1 MIRSELMNLRCHSNT
16 SSLPH
21 QPCWGS
27 SPRLPWNRL
36 SCHARA
42 AGDDVGALHQ
52 GRSRQEVLSGQ
63 MQTGIADVSD
73 IDRSAELFL
82 WIWESVFGQKEDVDK
97 EDKALDGI
105 DPSVDPANAGRILAC
120 NAFLLTT
127 GSGRD

>member
-1 MIRSELMNLRCHSNT
+1 M
-16 SSLPH
+16 
-21 QPCWGS
+21 
-27 SPRLPWNRL
+27 
-36 SCHARA
+36 
-42 AGDDVGALHQ
+42 GALQQ

-97 EDKALDGI
+97 EEKALYGI
-105 DPSVDPANAGRILAC
+105 DPSVDPPKTGRILAC
-120 NAFLLTT
+120 NAFLPT